1 MEPTL
6 LTWLL
11 VAFGVITLTPL
22 TAIYVI
28 FLRDPHAP
36 KSRDLMIGEG
46 KDWRDK
52 THFRLNLGF
61 AWTDFLFFVPLFV
74 SGSVGALLGEAWG
87 YMLLGAAGAIML
99 YINIILWFTEKEHV
113 YPALGPLR
121 YFTYFWGF
129 FVYWGALALAYSAL
143 RVSGIEF

>member
-6 LTWLL
+6 VTWLL

-22 TAIYVI
+22 TVIYGI

-52 THFRLNLGF
+52 THLRLNLGF

-74 SGSVGALLGEAWG
+74 SGSVGALLGQPWG
-87 YMLLGAAGAIML
+87 YVLFGAAGAGML
-99 YINIILWFTEKEHV
+99 YINIILWFVEKEHV

-143 RVSGIEF
+143 RVGGIEF

>member
-1 MEPTL
+1 MDPTL
-6 LTWLL
+6 VTWLL

-22 TAIYVI
+22 TVIYGI
-28 FLRDPHAP
+28 FLRDPNAQ
-36 KSRDLMIGEG
+36 KSKDLMIGTG

-52 THFRLNLGF
+52 THFRVNLGF

-74 SGSVGALLGEAWG
+74 SGSVGALLGQPWG
-87 YMLLGAAGAIML
+87 YVLFGAAGAGML
-99 YINIILWFTEKEHV
+99 YINIILWFVEKEHV

-121 YFTYFWGF
+121 YYTYFWGF

-143 RVSGIEF
+143 RVGGIEF

>member
-6 LTWLL
+6 VTWLL
-11 VAFGVITLTPL
+11 VVFGVITLTPL
-22 TAIYVI
+22 IVIYGI
-28 FLRDPHAP
+28 FLHDPHAS

-61 AWTDFLFFVPLFV
+61 AWTDFLFFIPLFV
-74 SGSVGALLGEAWG
+74 SGSVGVLLGQAWG
-87 YMLLGAAGAIML
+87 YVLFGAAGACML
-99 YINIILWFTEKEHV
+99 YINIILWPVEKAHV

-143 RVSGIEF
+143 RIGGIEF